1 MRKICICVCTA
12 ERPQMLEA
20 CLASLAALHLPS
32 DCNVDLVV
40 IDNNRVA
47 DARDTVADFSARA
60 PFPVHYRHQPAP
72 GIAVARNSA
81 IELTLQL
88 NADWIAFIDD
98 DETAS
103 QDWIVE
109 LLAAAVR
116 HNVDAV
122 EGTTFRRYPD
132 PLPHFVL
139 PFQPRHELDGAHPPF
154 ACTNNVI
161 FASWLV
167 RPEQGALCFDTRF
180 DITGG
185 EDIDFFL
192 KARGLGCTIAHSPS
206 AIVFETI
213 LPSRLTFR
221 FQMAQQAAEAATTC
235 MIASKGVH
243 DSLTVTGC
251 AVKAVRRLA
260 MGLGY
265 LAASPLSLVLGLRS
279 FEAVVVHGGRRIAW
293 AIGAVRGFAGRPPT
307 PYRRVEPA

>member
-1 MRKICICVCTA
+1 LRKICICVCTA

-40 IDNNRVA
+40 VDNNPVA
-47 DARDTVADFSARA
+47 EARDTVAALSARA
-60 PFPVHYRHQPAP
+60 LFPVHYRHQPKP

-81 IELTLQL
+81 IEAALEL

-103 QDWIVE
+103 PDWIVE
-109 LLAAAVR
+109 LLAATAR
-116 HNVDAV
+116 HNVDIV
-122 EGTTFRRYPD
+122 EGTTHRRYPE

-139 PFQPRHELDGAHPPF
+139 PFQPRHESDGARPPF
-154 ACTNNVI
+154 ACTNNVV
-161 FASWLV
+161 FASWIV
-167 RPEQGALCFDTRF
+167 RPEHGDLRFDTRF

-192 KARGLGCTIAHSPS
+192 KARRLGAVIAHSPS

-213 LPSRLTFR
+213 SPSRLTFR

-235 MIASKGVH
+235 VIASNKVH
-243 DSLTVTGC
+243 DSLTVAGC
-251 AVKAVRRLA
+251 AVKAARRLA

-265 LAASPLSLVLGLRS
+265 LAVSPLCLILGLRS
-279 FEAVVVHGGRRIAW
+279 FEAAVVHGGRRIAW
-293 AIGAVRGFAGRPPT
+293 AIGAVRGFAGWPPA
-307 PYRRVEPA
+307 PYRRVERA